1 MRRRRPR
8 GLRATLL
15 ATVMLAAVLAAACFG
30 GGDDDT
36 GGANDLADRWIRVGE
51 DARASVETYEGAL
64 PPRLAQ
70 LLNPGMTDDTDPADL
85 ISLPVHPEGELV
97 GSFLIRRPNG
107 INLIWLIYDVPKADF
122 TVAAELDHQLDQTP
136 WQVVG
141 GQANDSIGVVRF
153 QSTVSGDIDGTAVVQ
168 PLPAEGTFDVVV
180 MREGVEQ
187 TFELEMGAPAP
198 LLEAELEE
206 RSEGIVIIRLDP
218 GTASDS
224 GLQPTDRIVSIAGTP
239 VATLVEVAAV
249 TRALGEGAE
258 ATSTVTYILEVRP
271 PFSAPEL
278 IFALPQGR
286 ELPASFP
293 APFLAIPG
301 TVLLDFSWQQE
312 AAGSVY
318 QLSLVTTESNA
329 DVSTAL
335 RDVIDAEGWS
345 VTDDR
350 AFGFATVLLFEDAE
364 GSTSVRA
371 TIDAFAP
378 DETLTTVFLE
388 LQSVRSGPS
397 N

>member
-1 MRRRRPR
+1 M
-8 GLRATLL
+8 
-15 ATVMLAAVLAAACFG
+15 
-30 GGDDDT
+30 
-36 GGANDLADRWIRVGE
+36 
-51 DARASVETYEGAL
+51 
-64 PPRLAQ
+64 
-70 LLNPGMTDDTDPADL
+70 
-85 ISLPVHPEGELV
+85 HPEGELV

-122 TVAAELDHQLDQTP
+122 TVAAELDNQLDQTP

-180 MREGVEQ
+180 VRDGLEQ

-239 VATLVEVAAV
+239 VATLADVAAV

-271 PFSAPEL
+271 PFTAPEL

-293 APFLAIPG
+293 SAVPGDLRAPC
-301 TVLLDFSWQQE
+301 S
-312 AAGSVY
+312 
-318 QLSLVTTESNA
+318 
-329 DVSTAL
+329 
-335 RDVIDAEGWS
+335 
-345 VTDDR
+345 
-350 AFGFATVLLFEDAE
+350 
-364 GSTSVRA
+364 STSHGNRRR
-371 TIDAFAP
+371 P
-378 DETLTTVFLE
+378 
-388 LQSVRSGPS
+388 VRSTSCRSSRPS
-397 N
+397 RTPMSARRCAM